1 MNCEEVQE
9 HLLTQSDEVT
19 APDGVSGRITEHVA
33 QHMRACAACGE
44 LARKLRR
51 LDSAVRSLPVPLGSA
66 EARMR
71 FEGKLAAGEFERRSA
86 RSVYGVIHRVVRSRL
101 AAAAVLIL
109 CLGGA
114 LLVYMVRQSEASY
127 KSAQAIDQ
135 VVSWNLSLS
144 QVDSIDERQKMYD
157 IGAVDLRQR
166 VGAYSLT
173 DDDRRV
179 TDDLMLGGK
188 FLANSAD
195 PLADADHFSQVAD
208 VLVSRMD
215 HDARKSPKA
224 LDQLGQTYYMVVDK
238 GVRRNLARAQA
249 AEAVDSPERQRR
261 IEKII
266 ERNVRLQSK
275 LQALLDQSPD
285 DSKPQL
291 RKALDL
297 TKKAPRQRRAQGDK
311 PASRPATN
319 PARPTS
325 QPSDR

>member
-1 MNCEEVQE
+1 
-9 HLLTQSDEVT
+9 
-19 APDGVSGRITEHVA
+19 
-33 QHMRACAACGE
+33 
-44 LARKLRR
+44 
-51 LDSAVRSLPVPLGSA
+51 
-66 EARMR
+66 
-71 FEGKLAAGEFERRSA
+71 
-86 RSVYGVIHRVVRSRL
+86 
-101 AAAAVLIL
+101 
-109 CLGGA
+109 
-114 LLVYMVRQSEASY
+114 
-127 KSAQAIDQ
+127 
-135 VVSWNLSLS
+135 
-144 QVDSIDERQKMYD
+144 
-157 IGAVDLRQR
+157 
-166 VGAYSLT
+166 
-173 DDDRRV
+173 
-179 TDDLMLGGK
+179 MLGGK

-208 VLVSRMD
+208 VLLNRMD

-249 AEAVDSPERQRR
+249 AGAVDSPERQRR

-297 TKKAPRQRRAQGDK
+297 TKKAPRQRRAQGEK

-319 PARPTS
+319 PALAPTS
-325 QPSDR
+325 QPSAR